1 MAPVGL
7 AFYVANMQ
15 ASEVALWVDLAPHEW
30 TTMSQMHRS
39 CQFNGHPL
47 FASAAIG
54 SGRGMVLSSAGSL
67 HGIDEVQVCISVVE
81 K

>member
-1 MAPVGL
+1 
-7 AFYVANMQ
+7 
-15 ASEVALWVDLAPHEW
+15 
-30 TTMSQMHRS
+30 MSQMHLS
-39 CQFNGHPL
+39 CQSNGNPL

-54 SGRGMVLSSAGSL
+54 SGREVVLSSAANL